1 MSRHGTSRWRYGLVP
16 LHGQPIVPAT
26 EFKRTGPLSPRA
38 QRTGSHLGIVFE
50 GPAREAVIPM
60 TTATVVDVSTEAMNS
75 GADLL
80 LGVSKGDPTSW
91 NEILRRYGALVSA
104 TVRSFRLQDA
114 DARDAVQM
122 TWLRLAENAH
132 RVQFPDRLAGW
143 LATTARR
150 ECLRIM
156 RQGKAGAKLIDVE
169 TVIVADRSA
178 GPEERVIGADT
189 TRMVWTFVDELSPR
203 QRTVLRTLFTDQTVR
218 YAEVARVAGIP
229 AGAIGPTRARALRQL
244 RDKLDAYG
252 LGITA

>member
-1 MSRHGTSRWRYGLVP
+1 
-16 LHGQPIVPAT
+16 
-26 EFKRTGPLSPRA
+26 
-38 QRTGSHLGIVFE
+38 
-50 GPAREAVIPM
+50 M
-60 TTATVVDVSTEAMNS
+60 TTATVIDVFDETMNE

-80 LGVSKGDPTSW
+80 LGVSKGDPTAW
-91 NEILRRYGALVSA
+91 DEVIRRYGALVSA

-156 RQGKAGAKLIDVE
+156 RQAKTGAKLIDVE
-169 TVIVADRSA
+169 TVIAADSA
-178 GPEERVIGADT
+178 VGPEQHVIGADT
-189 TRMVWTFVDELSPR
+189 RRIVWTLVDELSPR
-203 QRTVLRTLFTDQTVR
+203 QRTVLRTLFTDHTVR
-218 YAEVARVAGIP
+218 YAEVARAAGIP
-229 AGAIGPTRARALRQL
+229 TGAIGPTRARALRQL

-252 LGITA
+252 LG

>member
-1 MSRHGTSRWRYGLVP
+1 MTS
-16 LHGQPIVPAT
+16 
-26 EFKRTGPLSPRA
+26 
-38 QRTGSHLGIVFE
+38 
-50 GPAREAVIPM
+50 
-60 TTATVVDVSTEAMNS
+60 ATVTDVSTEAMNG

-156 RQGKAGAKLIDVE
+156 RQAKAGAKLIDLE
-169 TVIVADRSA
+169 TVIVADSSA
-178 GPEERVIGADT
+178 GPEKQVIGAET
-189 TRMVWTFVDELSPR
+189 TRIVWALVDELSPR

-229 AGAIGPTRARALRQL
+229 PGAIGPTRARALRQL
-244 RDKLDAYG
+244 RAKLDAYG
-252 LGITA
+252 LN

>member
-1 MSRHGTSRWRYGLVP
+1 
-16 LHGQPIVPAT
+16 
-26 EFKRTGPLSPRA
+26 
-38 QRTGSHLGIVFE
+38 
-50 GPAREAVIPM
+50 M
-60 TTATVVDVSTEAMNS
+60 TTATVIDVSTEAMNS

-80 LGVSKGDPTSW
+80 LGVSKGDPASW

-156 RQGKAGAKLIDVE
+156 RQSKAGPKLVDVE
-169 TVIVADRSA
+169 TVIVADSSA
-178 GPEERVIGADT
+178 GPEQHVIGADT
-189 TRMVWTFVDELSPR
+189 TRIVWTLVDELSPR

-218 YAEVARVAGIP
+218 YAKSP
-229 AGAIGPTRARALRQL
+229 ASLEFRLALWDPLERGPCASYGTSSMHTGWDNRLPA
-244 RDKLDAYG
+244 DK
-252 LGITA
+252 